1 MAVREYLNNNPAV
14 VTIAAV
20 VLLIVCL
27 ALIVRQLLG
36 GGGGQARDMFYL
48 DTATGQVFIESA
60 AQFAPIDAPSG
71 AGNGVRAHI
80 YSCGDCDDIASD
92 IDTGMTAADI
102 AGLGAKL
109 LYVERMPPEALASY
123 KSKEA
128 AGPDDP
134 SVAMAAE
141 ELSNQVQVAEIVDG
155 VMQEWQSGT
164 DMDPSVDAE
173 QMWGVKITRMLK
185 ELCPGGERPSLCLPP
200 R

>member
-36 GGGGQARDMFYL
+36 GGGGQARDMFFY
-48 DTATGQVFIESA
+48 DTASGQVFIESA
-60 AQFAPIDAPSG
+60 AQFAPIEAPSG

-80 YSCGDCDDIASD
+80 YACGDCEDIASD
-92 IDTGMTAADI
+92 IDAGMTPADI
-102 AGLGAKL
+102 AGLGATL
-109 LYVERMPPEALASY
+109 LYVERMPPDALAEY
-123 KSKEA
+123 EA
-128 AGPDDP
+128 MQGAEDPDGRL
-134 SVAMAAE
+134 AMAAE
-141 ELSNQVQVAEIVDG
+141 GLLSQMQVAELKDG
-155 VMQEWQSGT
+155 VLQDWQSGT
-164 DMDPSVDAE
+164 DMDPNLDPE
-173 QMWGVKITRMLK
+173 QMWGTKISRLLS